1 MIVLSKNHGMTMTLV
16 EFYDLI
22 VGQEA
27 AEDFTEE
34 NIDHIKKLSKCVLL
48 YIRKKLPSM
57 GGIDIN
63 NEKSIQAMQLSEYL
77 DIVDS
82 RWKQGY
88 NDC

>member
-1 MIVLSKNHGMTMTLV
+1 MSQNHGMTMTLV
-16 EFYDLI
+16 ELYDII

-27 AEDFTEE
+27 VEDFTEE
-34 NIDHIKKLSKCVLL
+34 NNEHIKKLSKCVLL

-82 RWKQGY
+82 RWKQGC